1 MLKPQGGR
9 PWVAIVDS
17 AASKWSQGAVAARS
31 GRHFSSSSVR
41 AAENDADSKEKQNR
55 LHSLHETAKK
65 KVDTTFSRS
74 SSTPLIRR
82 VSDDSQPPPRQ
93 RQFQQRRPL
102 DARSP
107 SSLARPQPQRRPL
120 DARALGSR
128 LNQTGAKPTNIL
140 RAPATLRKPGS
151 GPLGARN
158 PKRPA
163 TTRPAR
169 RKKQDKSSKSD
180 GSGGWSGQREMSKE
194 EQEADEKAFL
204 EQWERDRPKP
214 VRYNPHGYNIDNL
227 QRTWP
232 ALPMGTTGPK
242 EALHERLAWMSE
254 RYPNGFEPT
263 DLLAQR
269 IHKGKWTY
277 FYNEEEKN
285 EAVELAQKMAAERAD
300 KLTDRKGSLV
310 QPEDM
315 SFQPIDET
323 QKMQLV
329 SRLVSGEY
337 KSEQAQWVKEHG
349 ARHPVMKDV
358 LRNLANNSTWQS
370 SHKTQFLETLSK
382 SLPKPKAVRA
392 KA

>member
-1 MLKPQGGR
+1 MLKPQGVPLR
-9 PWVAIVDS
+9 QWVAIADS
-17 AASKWSQGAVAARS
+17 TSSKWNQGAIAIRS
-31 GRHFSSSSVR
+31 ARHFSSSSIR
-41 AAENDADSKEKQNR
+41 PSENDGDSKAKQNR
-55 LHSLHETAKK
+55 LSSLHEIAKK
-65 KVDTTFSRS
+65 QIDKAFSQS

-82 VSDDSQPPPRQ
+82 VSDDSQPLTPPHQRQ
-93 RQFQQRRPL
+93 RQQLQ
-102 DARSP
+102 S
-107 SSLARPQPQRRPL
+107 QQRRPL

-128 LNQTGAKPTNIL
+128 LNKAGGKPTNIL
-140 RAPATLRKPGS
+140 RAPATLRRPGNN
-151 GPLGARN
+151 LGGIRA

-163 TTRPAR
+163 TARPAR
-169 RKKQDKSSKSD
+169 RKKLDKSSRSDD
-180 GSGGWSGQREMSKE
+180 GSGWSGQREMSKE

-214 VRYNPHGYNIDNL
+214 VRYNPQGYNIDNL

-232 ALPMGTTGPK
+232 ALPMGVTGPK

-269 IHKGKWTY
+269 IHQGKWTY
-277 FYNEEEKN
+277 FYSEEEKN
-285 EAVELAQKMAAERAD
+285 EAVELARKIAAQRAD

-315 SFQPIDET
+315 LFEPVNET
-323 QKMQLV
+323 QKQQLV

-337 KSEQAQWVKEHG
+337 KSEQARWLEEHET
-349 ARHPVMKDV
+349 RHPVMKDV

-370 SHKTQFLETLSK
+370 PHKTQFLEVLSK
-382 SLPKPKAVRA
+382 SLPKPKAVQA
-392 KA
+392 KV

>member
-1 MLKPQGGR
+1 MLKPQGVPAR
-9 PWVAIVDS
+9 QWVAIADS
-17 AASKWSQGAVAARS
+17 VVTKWNQGATRL
-31 GRHFSSSSVR
+31 FSSSSSSR
-41 AAENDADSKEKQNR
+41 APENDEDPKAKPNR
-55 LHSLHETAKK
+55 LSSLHETARRQI
-65 KVDTTFSRS
+65 DSAFSR

-82 VSDDSQPPPRQ
+82 VSDDFQTPPRQ
-93 RQFQQRRPL
+93 RQ
-102 DARSP
+102 P
-107 SSLARPQPQRRPL
+107 SQTQQRRPL

-128 LNQTGAKPTNIL
+128 LSNAGVKSTNIL
-140 RAPATLRKPGS
+140 RAPATLRKPGTNAV
-151 GPLGARN
+151 GLK

-169 RKKQDKSSKSD
+169 RKKQDRSSRSD
-180 GSGGWSGQREMSKE
+180 GSGGAWSSQREMSKE
-194 EQEADEKAFL
+194 EQEADEKDFL

-232 ALPMGTTGPK
+232 TLPMGETGPK

-285 EAVELAQKMAAERAD
+285 EAVELAQKMATERAD

-315 SFQPIDET
+315 SFLPINVT
-323 QKMQLV
+323 QKKQLV

-337 KSEQAQWVKEHG
+337 KSEQAKWVEEHG

-358 LRNLANNSTWQS
+358 LRNLANNSTWQAP
-370 SHKTQFLETLSK
+370 HKTQFLETLSM

-392 KA
+392 KV

>member
-1 MLKPQGGR
+1 MLKPQGVR
-9 PWVAIVDS
+9 QWVAIADS
-17 AASKWSQGAVAARS
+17 AASKWNQAALAVRS
-31 GRHFSSSSVR
+31 GRQFSSSPGR
-41 AAENDADSKEKQNR
+41 AAENDADSKEQQNR
-55 LHSLHETAKK
+55 PNSLRETAKK
-65 KVDTTFSRS
+65 QADNTFSRS

-82 VSDDSQPPPRQ
+82 VADDSQPPRRP
-93 RQFQQRRPL
+93 RQFQQRGPL

-107 SSLARPQPQRRPL
+107 GSPARPQLQRRPL
-120 DARALGSR
+120 DARALGSK
-128 LNQTGAKPTNIL
+128 LNKTGAKPTNIL
-140 RAPATLRKPGS
+140 RAPATLRRPGS
-151 GPLGARN
+151 SPGGIRAPR
-158 PKRPA
+158 RPA

-169 RKKQDKSSKSD
+169 RKKQDRSSKTD
-180 GSGGWSGQREMSKE
+180 GGVGWSGQREMSKE
-194 EQEADEKAFL
+194 EQEADEKVFL
-204 EQWERDRPKP
+204 EQWEHDRPKP
-214 VRYNPHGYNIDNL
+214 VRYNPHGYSIDNL

-269 IHKGKWTY
+269 IHQGKWTY
-277 FYNEEEKN
+277 FYNEEERK

-315 SFQPIDET
+315 SFQPMDET
-323 QKMQLV
+323 QKKQLV

-337 KSEQAQWVKEHG
+337 KPEQAQWVEEHG
-349 ARHPVMKDV
+349 ARHPIMKDV
-358 LRNLANNSTWQS
+358 LRDLANNPTWQS
-370 SHKTQFLETLSK
+370 PHKTQFLEALSK